1 MLGSADICTAMTAG
15 RADHAGLEV
24 VESDLIGQVLDV
36 EIGVVVAIRV

>member
-1 MLGSADICTAMTAG
+1 MPGSADICTAMTAG